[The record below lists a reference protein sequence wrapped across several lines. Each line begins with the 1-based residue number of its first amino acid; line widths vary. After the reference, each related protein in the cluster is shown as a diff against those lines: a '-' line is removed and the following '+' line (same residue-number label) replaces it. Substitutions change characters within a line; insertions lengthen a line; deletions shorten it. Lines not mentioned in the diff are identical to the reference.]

1 MKKLF
6 TLFIFLLVC
15 NLKSYSQIIFENG
28 YFINENNQR
37 INCLIENQDWKS
49 NPIGFKY
56 KLDENQNILAADIKT
71 IKEFGVTGQI
81 KFVRALVKIDRSAN
95 KMESISKEKNPEFN
109 EEKLFLKVLIEGK
122 ATLYLYD
129 EVNLRRFF
137 YKNND
142 TEIKQLVYK
151 VYSVDNYNL
160 AKYNYFREQ
169 LFIDFKCESISQK
182 EYENLAYE
190 KKDLEKFFV
199 KYNKCND
206 PNFVSYESKEK
217 KDLFNL
223 TIRPRLNNSS
233 LSTNNNMSETF
244 DLKFDSNTNVSLGI
258 EAEFILPFNKNK
270 WAIIFEPTYQYY
282 KTEKTK
288 ETTAFLGGEIF
299 GKVDYKSIELPI
311 GIRHYFF
318 LNNDFKIFANASF
331 VYDFSSNSKIKFTR
345 NDGTE
350 INSFDIK
357 SNAGLGFGAG
367 CKLKDKYS
375 IELRY
380 LTARN
385 LLSNYA
391 NWSSSFTTA
400 SLILG
405 YSFF

>member
-6 TLFIFLLVC
+6 ILFIFLIVY
-15 NLKSYSQIIFENG
+15 NLHSYSQVLFENG
-28 YFINENNQR
+28 YFINENNQK

-71 IKEFGVTGQI
+71 IKEFGVTGQT

-142 TEIKQLVYK
+142 SEIKQLVYK

-160 AKYNYFREQ
+160 AKNNYFREQ

-190 KKDLEKFFV
+190 KKDLEKFFI

-206 PNFVSYESKEK
+206 PSFVSYESKEK

-233 LSTNNNMSETF
+233 LSTNNNTSETF
-244 DLKFDSNTNVSLGI
+244 DLKFDSKTNVSLGI

-270 WAIIFEPTYQYY
+270 WAILFEPTYQYY

-318 LNNDFKIFANASF
+318 LNNDFKIFLNASF

-345 NDGTE
+345 NDGSE

-375 IELRY
+375 VELRY

-385 LLSNYA
+385 LLSNYV

>member
-160 AKYNYFREQ
+160 AKNNYFREQ

-345 NDGTE
+345 NDGSE

-357 SNAGLGFGAG
+357 SDAGLGFGAG

>member
-1 MKKLF
+1 MH
-6 TLFIFLLVC
+6 
-15 NLKSYSQIIFENG
+15 SYSQVLFENG
-28 YFINENNQR
+28 YFINENNQK

-71 IKEFGVTGQI
+71 IKEFGVTGQT

-142 TEIKQLVYK
+142 SDIKQLVYK

-160 AKYNYFREQ
+160 AKNNYFREQ

-190 KKDLEKFFV
+190 KKDLEKFFI

-206 PNFVSYESKEK
+206 PSFVSYESKEK

-233 LSTNNNMSETF
+233 LSTNNNTSETF
-244 DLKFDSNTNVSLGI
+244 DLKFDSKTNVSLGI

-270 WAIIFEPTYQYY
+270 WAILFEPTYQYY

-318 LNNDFKIFANASF
+318 LNNDFKIFLNASF

-345 NDGTE
+345 NDGSE

-375 IELRY
+375 VELRY

-385 LLSNYA
+385 LLSNYV

>member
-160 AKYNYFREQ
+160 AKNNYFREQ

>member
-1 MKKLF
+1 MH
-6 TLFIFLLVC
+6 
-15 NLKSYSQIIFENG
+15 SYSQVLFENG
-28 YFINENNQR
+28 YFINENNQK

-71 IKEFGVTGQI
+71 IKEFGVTGQT

-142 TEIKQLVYK
+142 SEIKQLVYK

-160 AKYNYFREQ
+160 AKNNYFREQ

-190 KKDLEKFFV
+190 KKDLEKFFI

-206 PNFVSYESKEK
+206 PSFVSYESKEK

-233 LSTNNNMSETF
+233 LSTNNNTSETF
-244 DLKFDSNTNVSLGI
+244 DLKFDSKTNVSLGI

-270 WAIIFEPTYQYY
+270 WAILFEPTYQYY

-318 LNNDFKIFANASF
+318 LNNDFKIFLNASF

-345 NDGTE
+345 NDGSE

-375 IELRY
+375 VELRY

-385 LLSNYA
+385 LLSNYV